1 MILYEDNHL
10 LVLNKPCGWLVQGD
24 RTGDPTL
31 TDWGKSWLAARYNKP
46 GLVFLHPV
54 HRIDRPVSGALMLAR
69 TSKALTRLNAMFKAH
84 QVQKTYFALV
94 TAPPRHPEEHL
105 THWLHKDAARNRTT
119 AFDTRSNA
127 PNDAREANLTYRLIG
142 ACASAFLLLV
152 HPHTGRPHQI
162 RAQLGAIGCPI
173 LGDLKYGASYPLP
186 DASIGL
192 HSRSLA
198 FEHPVRQEHMSVV
211 APTPDQHWWA
221 PVDKLGFDV

>member
-1 MILYEDNHL
+1 MVLYEDNHL

-31 TDWGKSWLAARYNKP
+31 ADWGKSWLAVRYNKP

-69 TSKALTRLNAMFKAH
+69 TSKALARLNAMFKAH
-84 QVQKTYFALV
+84 LVQKTYFALV
-94 TAPPRHPEEHL
+94 TSPPQYPEGHL
-105 THWLHKDAARNRTT
+105 THWLHKDPARNRTT
-119 AFDTRSNA
+119 AFEHRLKA
-127 PNDAREANLTYRLIG
+127 PSDAREATLTYQLMG
-142 ACASAFLLLV
+142 AYASGFLLHV
-152 HPHTGRPHQI
+152 YPHTGRPHQI

-173 LGDLKYGASYPLP
+173 LGDLKYGAPHPLP

-198 FEHPVRQEHMSVV
+198 FEHPVRQEHMSIV
-211 APTPDQHWWA
+211 APTPNQTWW
-221 PVDKLGFDV
+221 DSFR